1 MLRYIVIAP
10 EGSTVLDAEVTEV
23 FGPNVYMIN
32 ESAWAVG
39 TPLLTCGDVRDH
51 LHTGGDR
58 TCVVVKAEE
67 FNGYAPQ
74 DLWEKLAVWAG

>member
-1 MLRYIVIAP
+1 M
-10 EGSTVLDAEVTEV
+10 

-67 FNGYAPQ
+67 FNGYAPRTCGKNWPCGQ
-74 DLWEKLAVWAG
+74 ADGRQGCRATAKRP